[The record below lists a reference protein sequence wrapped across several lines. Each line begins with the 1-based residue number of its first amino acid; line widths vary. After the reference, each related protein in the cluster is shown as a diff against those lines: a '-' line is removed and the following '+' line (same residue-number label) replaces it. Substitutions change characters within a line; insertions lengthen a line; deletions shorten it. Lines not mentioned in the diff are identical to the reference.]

1 MTKSQDYYK
10 ILGIKENATEEKI
23 RQRWIKLMRRFHPD
37 REAKKKVDDERLRE
51 INEAY
56 HILKHSSTR
65 VQYDLK
71 RAYDRKKRK
80 VYLRRGIILA
90 VLPVLFVVSGLV
102 YFRTTLQEKG
112 PGEEAS
118 RSASPPEAEGRTMG
132 EGRYVVKGRPGVEI
146 SESKKHAKRET
157 PVSPLQH
164 QVPPEPAATTQRSTG
179 SMTNE
184 QLPVTSSL
192 TQQPGESPTKGPI
205 VSMTDEPLRMTGS
218 LPERAGESP
227 TKGPIVSV
235 TDEPLRMTDSLPERA
250 GDPATKPPIG
260 SMTSDQLPMAG
271 SLSERPGDPAT
282 KPPGD
287 PATKPPGDVLK
298 AEIGEFLSKYAERY
312 VEKDIEGF
320 LLLFSSRAVLNQKD
334 GLEGIRRIYTHFFGE
349 SKELRYRLMDPMVEA
364 NQTWL
369 EIKAGFEVDQVL
381 RKGGEKKVWRG
392 QIRWLLSRE
401 NDALKI
407 VFLDYQYQ

>member
-205 VSMTDEPLRMTGS
+205 VSMTDEPLRMT
-218 LPERAGESP
+218 
-227 TKGPIVSV
+227 
-235 TDEPLRMTDSLPERA
+235 DSLPERA
-250 GDPATKPPIG
+250 
-260 SMTSDQLPMAG
+260 
-271 SLSERPGDPAT
+271 
-282 KPPGD
+282 GD

>member
-250 GDPATKPPIG
+250 GDPATKPP
-260 SMTSDQLPMAG
+260 
-271 SLSERPGDPAT
+271 
-282 KPPGD
+282 
-287 PATKPPGDVLK
+287 GDVLK